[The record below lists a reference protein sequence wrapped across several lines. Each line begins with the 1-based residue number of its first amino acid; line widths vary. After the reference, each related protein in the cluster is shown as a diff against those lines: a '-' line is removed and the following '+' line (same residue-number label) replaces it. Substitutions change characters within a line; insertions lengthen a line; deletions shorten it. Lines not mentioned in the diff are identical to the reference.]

1 MIINKGAESK
11 RPRPLRYIQ
20 PMESKYDF
28 PSSLRYRNMRKL
40 IYLMFLIAL
49 AAGCSGKQ
57 KEDTARTSQQD
68 SVELLEMPQ
77 IPSEITDPN
86 QRADYLAVHFW
97 DNMDFRDTLRSHNK
111 EFIEQNFVNY
121 TSILPYASDTL
132 KVIDGFSAMLK
143 KAEVD
148 RKAYDLLMKTADSY
162 LYDPNSPMLN
172 EDLYIL
178 YLRSVMQSDYLS
190 SDEKVSPA
198 YRLEQVSKNRPG
210 MKAADFKFRTT
221 DGKEST
227 LMRSLPD
234 HNLLLIFF
242 DPECENCERIIGK
255 LQEDPVL
262 ADNVASGNISV
273 LAVYPGEKE
282 ESWRKKAS
290 TMPKTWT
297 IGINDDIED
306 KELYYLPAMPIIY
319 EIDKTGTVIQKDIQL

>member
-1 MIINKGAESK
+1 
-11 RPRPLRYIQ
+11 
-20 PMESKYDF
+20 
-28 PSSLRYRNMRKL
+28 
-40 IYLMFLIAL
+40 MFLAAL
-49 AAGCSGKQ
+49 AGGCSGKQ
-57 KEDTARTSQQD
+57 KEETAQSSQQD

-86 QRADYLAVHFW
+86 QRADYLAIHFW
-97 DNMDFRDTLRSHNK
+97 DNMDFRDTLRSYNK
-111 EFIEQNFVNY
+111 EFLEQNFVNY
-121 TSILPYASDTL
+121 ASFLPYASDTL
-132 KVIDGFSAMLK
+132 KVIDGFSTMLK

-148 RKAYDLLMKTADSY
+148 RKAYDLLMKTVDSY

-178 YLRSVMQSDYLS
+178 FLRSVMQSDYLG
-190 SDEKVSPA
+190 SDEKVRLD

-210 MKAADFKFRTT
+210 MKAADFKFRTP
-221 DGKEST
+221 DGKVST
-227 LMRSLPD
+227 LRQSLPD

-242 DPECENCERIIGK
+242 DPECENCERILGK

-262 ADNVASGNISV
+262 AENIASGNISV

-319 EIDKTGTVIQKDIQL
+319 EIDKTGTVIQKDIQF

>member
-1 MIINKGAESK
+1 MAKGLSQK
-11 RPRPLRYIQ
+11 DRGPFDNLYVI
-20 PMESKYDF
+20 
-28 PSSLRYRNMRKL
+28 MRKL
-40 IYLMFLIAL
+40 IYLLVVAAL

-57 KEDTARTSQQD
+57 KEEKALSSQQD
-68 SVELLEMPQ
+68 SVALIEMPQ
-77 IPSEITDPN
+77 IPSDITDPN
-86 QRADYLAVHFW
+86 QRADYLALHFW
-97 DNMDFRDTLRSHNK
+97 DNMDFSDTLRSHNTA
-111 EFIEQNFVNY
+111 FVEQNFANY
-121 TSILPYASDTL
+121 ISFLPYASDTR

-148 RKAYDLLMKTADSY
+148 RQAYDLLMKTAESY

-178 YLRSVMQSDYLS
+178 YLKSVIQSDYIGG
-190 SDEKVSPA
+190 DEKQRLA
-198 YRLEQVSKNRPG
+198 YRLEQVNKNRPG
-210 MKAADFKFRTT
+210 MKAADFRFKTP

-227 LMRSLPD
+227 LMKSLPD

-242 DPECENCERIIGK
+242 DPECENCEKILGK
-255 LQEDPVL
+255 LQEDRVL
-262 ADNVASGNISV
+262 ADNIASGNISI
-273 LAVYPGEKE
+273 LAVYPGDKE

-319 EIDKTGTVIQKDIQL
+319 EIDKTGTVLQKDIHF

>member
-1 MIINKGAESK
+1 
-11 RPRPLRYIQ
+11 
-20 PMESKYDF
+20 
-28 PSSLRYRNMRKL
+28 
-40 IYLMFLIAL
+40 MFLAAL

-57 KEDTARTSQQD
+57 KEETAQSSQQD

-86 QRADYLAVHFW
+86 QRADYLAIHFW
-97 DNMDFRDTLRSHNK
+97 DNMDFRDTLRSYNK
-111 EFIEQNFVNY
+111 EFLEQNFVNY
-121 TSILPYASDTL
+121 ASFLPYASDSL
-132 KVIDGFSAMLK
+132 KVIDGFSTMLK

-148 RKAYDLLMKTADSY
+148 RKAYDLLMKTVDSY

-178 YLRSVMQSDYLS
+178 FLRSVMQSDYLG
-190 SDEKVSPA
+190 SDEKVRLD

-210 MKAADFKFRTT
+210 MKAADFKFKTP
-221 DGKEST
+221 DGKVST
-227 LMRSLPD
+227 LRQSLPD

-242 DPECENCERIIGK
+242 DPECENCERILGK

-262 ADNVASGNISV
+262 AENIASGNISV

-319 EIDKTGTVIQKDIQL
+319 EIDKTGTVIQKDIQF